1 MVITSVVWEEIFEA
15 IQANPNRGKTFVGAA
30 TMSVMAIPSD
40 NVPIAWLPTSSDWT
54 EDTTFTISDVVSFV
68 LWVSDLLYRTATP
81 SVRRIMEMEE
91 ASRLLNESET
101 AWKTRGGKARGW
113 VRKHL
118 EEDLRS
124 RSAGGDPDPDFW
136 EKVRTTRR
144 TALLVD
150 YVCVMRS
157 LQIACWWPTNTG
169 VSCTAI
175 PLSFSSMD
183 TESNDSPTM
192 LVQLNCV
199 SGNVILDHQGD
210 YRMPKAAWVQ
220 HPTVIQQW
228 VPPACAPSI
237 GTQTVAQI
245 AEQLTGDR
253 KGNRQTLW
261 NRLMWERFVSHS
273 Q

>member
-1 MVITSVVWEEIFEA
+1 MVLITPIVWEDIHEA
-15 IQANPNRGKTFVGAA
+15 IQANPTRGKTLGGAA
-30 TMSVMAIPSD
+30 TMAVTAIPSD
-40 NVPIAWLPTSSDWT
+40 NVPVSWLQGDWT
-54 EDTTFTISDVVSFV
+54 EDTTFTLSDVVSFV
-68 LWVSDLLYRTATP
+68 LWVSDPLYRTATP

-91 ASRLLNESET
+91 ATRLLNDSEV

-118 EEDLRS
+118 EEDLRG
-124 RSAGGDPDPDFW
+124 RSSGGDPVPDFW

-157 LQIACWWPTNTG
+157 LQIACWWPSNSG
-169 VSCTAI
+169 VTCTTI
-175 PLSFSSMD
+175 PLTFSSVD
-183 TESNDSPTM
+183 TESKDTPTT

-199 SGNVILDHQGD
+199 SGNILLHTAGD
-210 YRMPKAAWVQ
+210 YRTPKATWIQ
-220 HPTVIQQW
+220 HPNVVASWT
-228 VPPACAPSI
+228 PPACAPSI

-245 AEQLTGDR
+245 AEQIKGDR

-261 NRLMWERFVSHS
+261 NRLMWERFTE
-273 Q
+273 

>member
-1 MVITSVVWEEIFEA
+1 MVITSVVWEDILEA
-15 IQANPNRGKTFVGAA
+15 IQANPNRGKAFVGAA
-30 TMSVMAIPSD
+30 SMAVAGIPSD
-40 NVPIAWLPTSSDWT
+40 NVPISWIPGSDWT

-68 LWVSDLLYRTATP
+68 LWVSDPLYRTATP

-91 ASRLLNESET
+91 ATRLLNESET
-101 AWKTRGGKARGW
+101 AWKTRGGKARSW

-124 RSAGGDPDPDFW
+124 RSSGGDPDPDFW

-157 LQIACWWPTNTG
+157 LQIACWWPMNTG

-175 PLSFSSMD
+175 PLSFSSVD
-183 TESNDSPTM
+183 TESNDSPSM

-199 SGNVILDHQGD
+199 SGNVILGQQGD
-210 YRMPKAAWVQ
+210 YRMPKAVWIQ
-220 HPTVIQQW
+220 HPAVVQQW
-228 VPPACAPSI
+228 TPPACAPSI
-237 GTQTVAQI
+237 GAQTVAQI

-261 NRLMWERFVSHS
+261 NRLMWERFTM
-273 Q
+273 